1 MINLKYLV
9 LFIPFVFSYLTKE
22 NSILS
27 FSISWLGSIFILWYT
42 LSKLVNHNGSNF
54 SLRTNFMH
62 PLFLTQFVF
71 VGYMC
76 FTSMFFFL
84 NSLGYTYF
92 VYDKFSIINY
102 RSLEYSAI
110 CQRYYNLAHIAYAIG
125 LTIVYNTKK
134 HRTPHYVFNIDN
146 SYYSPFFIKS
156 ALIFSIIALILPL
169 IPGLNQFA
177 IKFKDLGYISAT
189 IAFVYSIK
197 EFKTYY
203 ILISG
208 AIFSFNLLSAFY
220 SGWKEPIVVTIIIM
234 AGYLYPLYKKTVTLT
249 FLPIFF
255 FTAFVLPS
263 FNNVYRTL
271 SWTEGVDSEL
281 AAQEALAQVQSGTVD
296 ISETNWMFLTNRLSE
311 ISMFIEYVDKVP
323 SKHDYYG
330 LEIISNSFRF
340 LLPRFFWPD
349 KPDVET
355 HVMERVYELGVVTK
369 GSGDY
374 VSAKP
379 PIVVD
384 AYLSGGIIAIF
395 FILVGIGALTMWI
408 ANLCE
413 KLLGGYEFG
422 IAWFYTGLFQIL
434 WRGNCLEFFVNSVFW
449 GVITLYII
457 FFVLRTL
464 NILVPNK

>member
-1 MINLKYLV
+1 MTNLKYLI
-9 LFIPFVFSYLTKE
+9 LFIPYIFSYITKD
-22 NSILS
+22 NYIIS

-42 LSKLVNHNGSNF
+42 LTKLVIRKDSNF

-62 PLFLTQFVF
+62 PLFLTQFIF

-76 FTSMFFFL
+76 FTSIFFFL

-92 VYDKFSIINY
+92 EYDKFSIINY

-110 CQRYYNLAHIAYAIG
+110 CQRYYNLAHITYALG
-125 LTIVYNTKK
+125 LVIVYNSKI
-134 HRTPHYVFNIDN
+134 HSTPKYVFNVN
-146 SYYSPFFIKS
+146 KNNLAPFFIKS
-156 ALIFSIIALILPL
+156 AIIFSIIALILPL

-177 IKFKDLGYISAT
+177 IKFKDLSYISAT
-189 IAFVYSIK
+189 IAFVYSIR

-208 AIFSFNLLSAFY
+208 AIFSFNLIAAFY

-255 FTAFVLPS
+255 FAAFVLPS
-263 FNNVYRTL
+263 FNNIYRTL

-281 AAQEALAQVQSGTVD
+281 AAQEALSQIQSGSID
-296 ISETNWMFLTNRLSE
+296 ISETNWLFLTNRLSE

-323 SKHDYYG
+323 SKHSYYG
-330 LEIISNSFRF
+330 FENISNSFRF
-340 LLPRFFWPD
+340 LLPRLFWSD
-349 KPDVET
+349 KPDIET
-355 HVMERVYELGVVTK
+355 HVMQRVYELGIITK
-369 GSGDY
+369 DSGVF

-384 AYLSGGIIAIF
+384 AYLSGGVIAIF
-395 FILVGIGALTMWI
+395 FILILIGGLTMWI

-413 KLLGGYEFG
+413 NLLGGYEFG

-457 FFVLRTL
+457 FFVLRAL